1 MTTEEKALEMMEHF
15 KSTRPMTILKA
26 FELSE
31 QGMFFILKYLDDNMH
46 REIIAADLAKE
57 LSVSG
62 ARITTLLKK
71 MENRGWICKY
81 SSAKDARK
89 TVVVLSEQG
98 KRVIHDMYHTRLQ
111 SMAKLIED
119 VGMEDMETF
128 FSILLKVKASIEN
141 QGNPYKKY

>member
-71 MENRGWICKY
+71 MEN
-81 SSAKDARK
+81 S
-89 TVVVLSEQG
+89 
-98 KRVIHDMYHTRLQ
+98 
-111 SMAKLIED
+111 
-119 VGMEDMETF
+119 
-128 FSILLKVKASIEN
+128 N
-141 QGNPYKKY
+141 QN